1 MIPGLERGILRV
13 RAGVSKGEERAYV
26 ITALGKS
33 DLPQIMALQSVIV
46 RYLPC
51 SSLLEPFSSEF
62 MSEHLGKRGFV
73 LGVLSDGKLV
83 GFRNVYFPIVE
94 DAEWNLG
101 RDIGLAEDQL
111 DKVAN
116 LQMVCVHPDYRGN
129 GLALKMNRL
138 ALSILRE
145 RNRHEHIC
153 ATVSPLNIWN
163 LGILLASGFHIRW
176 LKMKYGGKLR
186 YIVYQRLKSP
196 VRFHDAPVV
205 KVALNALDTQ
215 KQLLDAGYCAV
226 DLVSVDPMAF
236 QNASVT
242 GRWNVV
248 FRQPAKEPG
257 VRVVPRRSGAST
269 TPGCSGPVDFS
280 EDEAYA
286 PLRGDVTDGDDQA

>member
-1 MIPGLERGILRV
+1 MKPGLERGILRV
-13 RAGVSKGEERAYV
+13 KKGVGKGVERAYV
-26 ITALGKS
+26 ITVLGKS
-33 DLPQIMALQSVIV
+33 DLPQIMALQAVIV
-46 RYLPC
+46 RHLHC

-62 MSEHLGKRGFV
+62 MREHLGRRGFV

-83 GFRNVYFPIVE
+83 GFRNVYFPVVD

-116 LQMVCVHPDYRGN
+116 LQMVCVHPEYRGN

-145 RNRHEHIC
+145 RNRHDHVC

-163 LGILLASGFHIRW
+163 LTILLASGFHIRC

-186 YIVYQRLKSP
+186 YIVYQRLKTP

-226 DLVSVDPMAF
+226 DLVSMDPMAV
-236 QNASVT
+236 QNASEVWR
-242 GRWNVV
+242 GDVV
-248 FRQPAKEPG
+248 FRQPVREPS
-257 VRVVPRRSGAST
+257 VHVVSRRSVALT
-269 TPGCSGPVDFS
+269 THGCRKNCDYP
-280 EDEAYA
+280 EDESDA
-286 PLRGDVTDGDDQA
+286 PLPGDVTDSDDKP